1 MKRMLINATQREE
14 LRVALVDGQKLYD
27 LDIESTGREQRKSNV
42 YKGRIVHIE
51 PSLEAAFVDYGAE
64 RHGFLPLKEVSRAYF
79 SESAG
84 GRQNIRDL
92 LREGQELIVQVEK
105 DERGSKGAALTT
117 FISLPGRYLVLMPNN
132 PRGGGVSRQIEGA
145 DRDEARDSL
154 NALNVPEGMSLIL
167 RTAGVGK
174 GPEDLQWDFDYLL
187 KLWQAIEEAARER
200 PAPFLIYQDRDVIIR
215 AIRNYLRSDIGEILI
230 EDQSLYETAPD
241 FLPHVRPHN
250 LKKLKLYSDSVPL
263 FTRYQIESQIES
275 AFDREVTLPSGGS
288 IVIEPTEALITIDI
302 NSARATRGGDI
313 EETATNTNLEAAE
326 EIALQLRLRDL
337 GGLIVIDFIDMMNPR
352 NQRNV
357 ENRLRE
363 CLKVDRARVQI
374 GKISRFG
381 LLEMSRQRLRPSL
394 AEFSHIVCP
403 RCSGNG
409 AIRSVESLSLSIL
422 RLIEEEAM
430 KESTVK
436 VVAQVPVDAATFLLN
451 EKRREIHRIEER
463 HKIGV
468 VLVPNINL
476 ETPHFKL
483 ERLREQDTGHSAHSE
498 SSYKLVA
505 APALEQPELPQPL
518 KPLHEE
524 PAVKDVH
531 KRLPRRRRA
540 ATAGIVAEATAP
552 KPPRRRNKPPH
563 PPPLPRSGRNGRRK
577 KRRFRNIDAAA
588 AAGVAAAGGVGAVA
602 RRTGGRRCTRN
613 VRAGIAPSPCM
624 NQNPPQPAKD
634 RLKPEWMRNMTPR
647 RSRRCIRVS
656 GRSRRNLRPRGKTN
670 PHPLRMIPT
679 RSAPCPPMI
688 AVRRRKSRK
697 SIPTAPG
704 IPPRGRSAPA
714 SVFAGGVEP
723 YLRPAFQGQFQM
735 HAAGREIGQTAGGVS
750 RQMRVQFFLKLF
762 QAAAV
767 DASHPSCRGDG
778 DLLEAALHAVFM
790 LQPPGDDFKLQHP
803 HRA

>member
-215 AIRNYLRSDIGEILI
+215 AIRDYLRSDIGEILI
-230 EDQSLYETAPD
+230 DDQSLYEKAAD
-241 FLPHVRPHN
+241 FMQHVMPHN

-531 KRLPRRRRA
+531 KRLP
-540 ATAGIVAEATAP
+540 
-552 KPPRRRNKPPH
+552 PRT
-563 PPPLPRSGRNGRRK
+563 LP
-577 KRRFRNIDAAA
+577 
-588 AAGVAAAGGVGAVA
+588 
-602 RRTGGRRCTRN
+602 T
-613 VRAGIAPSPCM
+613 
-624 NQNPPQPAKD
+624 
-634 RLKPEWMRNMTPR
+634 
-647 RSRRCIRVS
+647 
-656 GRSRRNLRPRGKTN
+656 
-670 PHPLRMIPT
+670 
-679 RSAPCPPMI
+679 
-688 AVRRRKSRK
+688 
-697 SIPTAPG
+697 
-704 IPPRGRSAPA
+704 
-714 SVFAGGVEP
+714 
-723 YLRPAFQGQFQM
+723 
-735 HAAGREIGQTAGGVS
+735 
-750 RQMRVQFFLKLF
+750 
-762 QAAAV
+762 AAV
-767 DASHPSCRGDG
+767 DAGLWGTTKRFFSRLFGLAPANDAGYHETAPAEGRPRPSRPPRAAASKAGRDGRHRGGGHRPETAKAAEQAAAPAPSSEVRAERAAEEEEVSEHRRGGRRRRGGRGGRRRRREADRGPQMHTERQGGDRAIPLHESESATAGEGPAQAGMDAEHDAEAITEVHPRFRTESAEPQAAREDESPSLADDSYQERSVPADDRGPEEEITEINPNRPRDPSAG
-778 DLLEAALHAVFM
+778 A
-790 LQPPGDDFKLQHP
+790 
-803 HRA
+803 

>member
-1 MKRMLINATQREE
+1 MRGSPERRPPDAGRRRDRIAIMKRLLINATQREE
-14 LRVALVDGQKLYD
+14 LREELVDGQKLYD
-27 LDIESTGREQRKSNV
+27 LDIESTGREQRKTNV

-215 AIRNYLRSDIGEILI
+215 AIRDYLRSDIGEILI
-230 EDQSLYETAPD
+230 DDQSLYEKAAD
-241 FLPHVRPHN
+241 FMQHVMPHN

-374 GKISRFG
+374 GKISR
-381 LLEMSRQRLRPSL
+381 LACSRCRDSGC
-394 AEFSHIVCP
+394 VP
-403 RCSGNG
+403 RSRN
-409 AIRSVESLSLSIL
+409 S
-422 RLIEEEAM
+422 
-430 KESTVK
+430 
-436 VVAQVPVDAATFLLN
+436 ATS
-451 EKRREIHRIEER
+451 
-463 HKIGV
+463 
-468 VLVPNINL
+468 
-476 ETPHFKL
+476 
-483 ERLREQDTGHSAHSE
+483 SAH
-498 SSYKLVA
+498 A
-505 APALEQPELPQPL
+505 A
-518 KPLHEE
+518 
-524 PAVKDVH
+524 
-531 KRLPRRRRA
+531 A
-540 ATAGIVAEATAP
+540 ATAPSAAWNPCRCPSSASS
-552 KPPRRRNKPPH
+552 RRRP
-563 PPPLPRSGRNGRRK
+563 
-577 KRRFRNIDAAA
+577 
-588 AAGVAAAGGVGAVA
+588 
-602 RRTGGRRCTRN
+602 
-613 VRAGIAPSPCM
+613 
-624 NQNPPQPAKD
+624 
-634 RLKPEWMRNMTPR
+634 
-647 RSRRCIRVS
+647 
-656 GRSRRNLRPRGKTN
+656 
-670 PHPLRMIPT
+670 
-679 RSAPCPPMI
+679 
-688 AVRRRKSRK
+688 
-697 SIPTAPG
+697 
-704 IPPRGRSAPA
+704 
-714 SVFAGGVEP
+714 
-723 YLRPAFQGQFQM
+723 
-735 HAAGREIGQTAGGVS
+735 
-750 RQMRVQFFLKLF
+750 
-762 QAAAV
+762 
-767 DASHPSCRGDG
+767 
-778 DLLEAALHAVFM
+778 
-790 LQPPGDDFKLQHP
+790 
-803 HRA
+803 

>member
-1 MKRMLINATQREE
+1 MLINATQREE

-64 RHGFLPLKEVSRAYF
+64 RHGFLPLKEVSRVCF

-84 GRQNIRDL
+84 NRQSIREL
-92 LREGQELIVQVEK
+92 LREGQEVVVQVEK
-105 DERGSKGAALTT
+105 DERGNKGAALTT

-154 NALNVPEGMSLIL
+154 NALNIPDGMSLIL
-167 RTAGVGK
+167 RTAGIGK

-187 KLWQAIEEAARER
+187 KLWQAIDEASRER

-215 AIRNYLRSDIGEILI
+215 AIRDYLRTDISEILI
-230 EDQSLYETAPD
+230 DDQSLYEKAAD
-241 FLPHVRPHN
+241 FMSHVMPHN

-337 GGLIVIDFIDMMNPR
+337 GGLIVIDFIDMMNSR

-363 CLKVDRARVQI
+363 CLKVDRARVQV

-430 KESTVK
+430 KESTTK
-436 VVAQVPVDAATFLLN
+436 VMAQVPVDAATFLLN

-463 HKIGV
+463 HNISV

-483 ERLREQDTGHSAHSE
+483 ERLREQDSGHSAHSE

-505 APALEQPELPQPL
+505 GPAPEEPEAAPAL

-531 KRLPRRRRA
+531 KRLPPRTMPVVVAPEEGLWGTAKRLFSRLFGRASANDAGYQQTGPAEASGGRPSKPRHTPSKAGRDGGRDRGGKHRAGGHRPGARPHAVKSPEPATTTAAGPVSAGSRQEEDETSEHYRGGRRGRRGGRGGRRRRRDADRGAHAHAEGRHSEERDSHA
-540 ATAGIVAEATAP
+540 AEPESLAVSNGQSDQDVTETKHDPEPITELHPRFWSEPSEPPAP
-552 KPPRRRNKPPH
+552 KEEISS
-563 PPPLPRSGRNGRRK
+563 LPEP
-577 KRRFRNIDAAA
+577 
-588 AAGVAAAGGVGAVA
+588 VQEQTTHHEHGGGSDDDV
-602 RRTGGRRCTRN
+602 TEIN
-613 VRAGIAPSPCM
+613 PSR
-624 NQNPPQPAKD
+624 PAE
-634 RLKPEWMRNMTPR
+634 P
-647 RSRRCIRVS
+647 
-656 GRSRRNLRPRGKTN
+656 
-670 PHPLRMIPT
+670 
-679 RSAPCPPMI
+679 
-688 AVRRRKSRK
+688 
-697 SIPTAPG
+697 APG
-704 IPPRGRSAPA
+704 S
-714 SVFAGGVEP
+714 
-723 YLRPAFQGQFQM
+723 
-735 HAAGREIGQTAGGVS
+735 
-750 RQMRVQFFLKLF
+750 
-762 QAAAV
+762 
-767 DASHPSCRGDG
+767 
-778 DLLEAALHAVFM
+778 
-790 LQPPGDDFKLQHP
+790 
-803 HRA
+803 